1 MEQIRAN
8 IFVETV
14 YPGINVGCIIIDHE
28 AICVDTPLLP
38 GEAQRWRART
48 RSLGAELVRF
58 VVYTN
63 GQQDRILGTQY
74 LIREEQVTPVRQP
87 APTRQQ
93 ASRSPLIPFAQTRT
107 RDRPKPSKSVRRG
120 TVVAHR
126 LAFEQVKDYSN
137 ESFRQ
142 SMVETFGERDSD
154 MGNLEV
160 IPPQI
165 TFDEEL
171 QLYISDATV
180 TLVAA
185 AKGIAWVW
193 LSDQRVLFVGD
204 TIVVGEHPPLTII
217 NTQEWL
223 AALERL
229 RQDAQFQDATI
240 VPGRGPLCDVSATEP
255 LTEYLQMACDK
266 TRQVYRAGRHKSEL
280 NDVATELLSL
290 FPVIDGHRER
300 VQRQIKIGLDELYDG
315 FKAADVG
322 EA

>member
-1 MEQIRAN
+1 
-8 IFVETV
+8 
-14 YPGINVGCIIIDHE
+14 
-28 AICVDTPLLP
+28 
-38 GEAQRWRART
+38 
-48 RSLGAELVRF
+48 VRF

-74 LIREEQVTPVRQP
+74 LIREEQVVPVPQP
-87 APTRQQ
+87 VPNRQQ
-93 ASRSPLIPFAQTRT
+93 AARSPLIPFAPTRT

-126 LAFEQVKDYSN
+126 LAFEQVKAYGN

-142 SMVETFGERDSD
+142 SMVETFGERDPD

-171 QLYISDATV
+171 QLYIGDATV

-185 AKGIAWVW
+185 AKGVAWVW

-217 NTQEWL
+217 NTHEWL

-229 RQDAQFQDATI
+229 REDVQFQDAII

-255 LTEYLQMACDK
+255 LTEYLQMARDK
-266 TRQVYRAGRHKSEL
+266 TRKVYRAGRQKSEL
-280 NDVATELLSL
+280 NDVAADLLSS

-300 VQRQIKIGLDELYDG
+300 VQRQIKIGLDELYDE